1 MKKYMVILGVL
12 LTSFAYAAEDKAT
25 FSYQEEYLAG
35 IEYFEQGQ
43 FRAASDSFREAIRLL
58 PSPRVGPDEYIPYI
72 YLSATQFE
80 IGNTLEARDALIQSQ
95 VHGSAS
101 KTEAGQLLLGR
112 YAADIMSAPLSSP
125 KLVTVSVDDSVDKNV
140 EPELVSQSSGESIP
154 AKILK
159 RCTKAAKMEEL
170 PWYFHYKCGVDLM
183 KAGDAQRAVESFSMG
198 ANVREDSARSKRMY
212 GMWYIDYLPYYQIA
226 LAQSQLGDWKS
237 ARAAIIRSTK
247 FGEFSPVDPDYSS
260 FLELDQ
266 LITENLKNSES

>member
-1 MKKYMVILGVL
+1 MKNYLVILGML
-12 LTSFAYAAEDKAT
+12 LATLANAAEGET
-25 FSYQEEYLAG
+25 PYSYQEEYLAG
-35 IEYFEQGQ
+35 IEYFEQGRL
-43 FRAASDSFREAIRLL
+43 RAASDSFRESIRLS

-80 IGNTLEARDALIQSQ
+80 MGNTLEARDALIQSQ
-95 VHGSAS
+95 VHGAAP
-101 KTEAGQLLLGR
+101 KTDTGKLLLGR

-125 KLVTVSVDDSVDKNV
+125 KFVSVSVDDSPDKNAA
-140 EPELVSQSSGESIP
+140 PELMSQSIEESTP

-159 RCTKAAKMEEL
+159 RCTNAAKMEEL

-226 LAQSQLGDWKS
+226 LAQSQLGDWES
-237 ARAAIIRSTK
+237 ARAAIIRSNK
-247 FGEFSPVDPDYSS
+247 FGEFSPMDPDYSS